1 MELTLGKGCEYN
13 EYDYYPFYY
22 VTRVNYEEIVVKEG
36 EISEVIL
43 NRPKK
48 LNALNTSIKRELIQA
63 LDNLNQNDSVK
74 VIILS
79 GMGGNFS
86 TGQDINDIASFSG
99 KDVSGWMEGLKRMFD
114 AVRDI
119 DKPTIASIEGY
130 ATGAGF
136 QLSLLCD
143 IRISSTT
150 AKLGLPEINVGIP
163 SITGSQFLRMLG
175 VPIPTITE
183 LVMTGNFIS
192 GADAKEAGIINYVVP
207 GGRSHSVAL
216 EIATQLI
223 AKPRIAQRVQ
233 KRWLRTMTED
243 LYNESF
249 RFAIEAD
256 AEVFDSGDP
265 SKIMRSFLKR

>member
-1 MELTLGKGCEYN
+1 M
-13 EYDYYPFYY
+13 
-22 VTRVNYEEIVVKEG
+22 NYEEIVVKEG

-48 LNALNTSIKRELIQA
+48 FNALNKSLKRELIQA
-63 LDNLNQNDSVK
+63 LENLNQNDSVN

-99 KDVSGWMEGLKRMFD
+99 KDVSSWMEGLKRMFD
-114 AVRDI
+114 ALRNV
-119 DKPTIASIEGY
+119 DKPTIASIDGY

-143 IRISSTT
+143 IRVSSPT
-150 AKLGLPEINVGIP
+150 ARLGLPEINIGIP
-163 SITGSQFLRMLG
+163 SITGSQFLRMVG
-175 VPIPTITE
+175 VPIPKIAE

-192 GADAKEAGIINYVVP
+192 GAEGKEIGIINYVVLEGDP
-207 GGRSHSVAL
+207 YSVAL
-216 EIATQLI
+216 DIAKQLI
-223 AKPRIAQRVQ
+223 GKPRMAQRVH
-233 KRWLRTMTED
+233 KRLLRTMTED

-249 RFAIEAD
+249 RFASEAD
-256 AEVFDSGDP
+256 VEVFDSGEP
-265 SKIMRSFLKR
+265 SRIMRSFLKR